1 MLALTLVRVLR
12 ETFAQNRAGRD
23 ASIDSA
29 AATAVTAIETKK
41 IWPVCHYVQQFDRI
55 APLNVGTLLMR
66 AA

>member
-12 ETFAQNRAGRD
+12 ETFAQNRAGLD

-29 AATAVTAIETKK
+29 APAVTAIETKK
-41 IWPVCHYVQQFDRI
+41 IWPVCHYVQQFERI

-66 AA
+66 VA